1 MRALVT
7 YGLAAVMVLAGAMPA
22 MARSWD
28 VCIDP
33 STDFNAS
40 TEAPITNVPMFFS
53 AVANIYP
60 KGTFH
65 MSTMASPQLN
75 CTTSAAPVGTFF
87 AKGALVANLPTVT
100 AKELR
105 DVFYVDWQ
113 FRIDGKGQFGTS
125 GLVKS
130 GDPGVTY
137 KQILT
142 GGSGGLVPATGSAS
156 VLILTNAGDTF
167 GDTVDTIRVTVP

>member
-22 MARSWD
+22 MAVSWD
-28 VCIDP
+28 VCINP

-40 TEAPITNVPMFFS
+40 TETPITNVPMFFS
-53 AVANIYP
+53 AAANIYP

-65 MSTMASPQLN
+65 KSTMASPQLN

-87 AKGALVANLPTVT
+87 AKGALVANLPTVI
-100 AKELR
+100 AKKLR
-105 DVFYVDWQ
+105 DVFYVDWL
-113 FRIDGKGQFGTS
+113 FRIDFRGQFGTS

-130 GDPGVTY
+130 GDPGVTFF
-137 KQILT
+137 QLIT
-142 GGSGGLVPATGSAS
+142 GGSPSLVGGDGGVS

-167 GDTVDTIRVTVP
+167 GDTVDTIRVTLH